1 MNKLPIE
8 MIDALFSTMTTLDKA
23 NFCRINKDFYGY
35 CKQRNYIAPSWKV
48 LKKNLKWVEKPGK
61 VFGNNGRWV
70 KFNLLKMD
78 PSWKKSRKR
87 VALLRHVPE
96 EGIKFYYDADGNV
109 FQYQHFTGLKYH
121 AKQALDSKRF
131 GEKNDFEP
139 LLYKPLPTAAF
150 GKMFKKIYAKKY
162 AQNQK
167 LMAKAHY

>member
-1 MNKLPIE
+1 MNKLPVE

-96 EGIKFYYDADGNV
+96 EGIKFYYDADGRRKQKALGHADKRKALYPSNDAQLDM
-109 FQYQHFTGLKYH
+109 QYWDAVNGTSTWVDAIAAIKVKH
-121 AKQALDSKRF
+121 
-131 GEKNDFEP
+131 P
-139 LLYKPLPTAAF
+139 KP
-150 GKMFKKIYAKKY
+150 
-162 AQNQK
+162 
-167 LMAKAHY
+167 